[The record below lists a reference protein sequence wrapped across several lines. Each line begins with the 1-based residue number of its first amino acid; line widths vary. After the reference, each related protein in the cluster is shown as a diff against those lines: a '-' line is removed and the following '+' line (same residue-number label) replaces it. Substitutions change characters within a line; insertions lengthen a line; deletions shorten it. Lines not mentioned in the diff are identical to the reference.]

1 MRTGSLLILILL
13 LFVFRQQEPVSAQ
26 ELTDPLA
33 YLADAAGSE
42 ALQLPDDAQTMLDTY
57 GISAEDPTSLLS
69 LSPADCF
76 HAIGDMILEAAVTP
90 LKLLGVLLT
99 LTMVCAGLG
108 GLGDSLSQEKGIR
121 RLFEMLCILLCIGT
135 AAKPLCSCLNDA
147 AAALSE
153 GNVFMISFIPLFASF
168 LAAGGH
174 VATGAGY
181 QIFLLFLTEGIGL
194 LTGKLLF
201 PLLQMS
207 TALGMAD
214 SLNPT
219 MRLNGLVNG
228 SRKAVVWILGTV
240 MALFAALLSIR
251 SFVASAADGL
261 SAKTAKLLS
270 AGLIPVVGSA
280 VSEAYTTVQG
290 SIGLLRSGFGVIGI
304 LTIAWLLL
312 PPLITV
318 GLYRILF
325 AAAGLVADLSG
336 SDCLT
341 RLYRNAEAVL
351 SAVFAILISYGMMMI
366 LSTALMLLLL
376 KGT

>member
-1 MRTGSLLILILL
+1 
-13 LFVFRQQEPVSAQ
+13 
-26 ELTDPLA
+26 
-33 YLADAAGSE
+33 
-42 ALQLPDDAQTMLDTY
+42 
-57 GISAEDPTSLLS
+57 
-69 LSPADCF
+69 
-76 HAIGDMILEAAVTP
+76 
-90 LKLLGVLLT
+90 
-99 LTMVCAGLG
+99 
-108 GLGDSLSQEKGIR
+108 
-121 RLFEMLCILLCIGT
+121 
-135 AAKPLCSCLNDA
+135 
-147 AAALSE
+147 
-153 GNVFMISFIPLFASF
+153 
-168 LAAGGH
+168 
-174 VATGAGY
+174 
-181 QIFLLFLTEGIGL
+181 
-194 LTGKLLF
+194 
-201 PLLQMS
+201 MS

-251 SFVASAADGL
+251 SFVTSAADGL